1 MSAFSWKL
9 NDQEMADVLNY
20 VRNSWGN
27 QAAEVKASQVADLR
41 KATGAGAKLKVPV
54 MK

>member
-1 MSAFSWKL
+1 
-9 NDQEMADVLNY
+9 MADVLNY

-27 QAAEVKASQVADLR
+27 QAAEVKVSQVADLR
-41 KATGAGAKLKVPV
+41 KATGASAKLKVPV